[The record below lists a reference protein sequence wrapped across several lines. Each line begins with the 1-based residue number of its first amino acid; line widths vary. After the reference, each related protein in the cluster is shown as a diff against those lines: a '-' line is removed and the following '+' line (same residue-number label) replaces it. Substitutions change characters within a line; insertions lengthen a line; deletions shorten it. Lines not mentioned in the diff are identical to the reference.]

1 MTTRLENEEAA
12 AWQRYRSTLETG
24 GTPEQRTWAFDR
36 WIEKLNTLVYA
47 TAIPHQAQA
56 KA

>member
-47 TAIPHQAQA
+47 TAIPHAR
-56 KA
+56 